1 MRDLWTTRLL
11 RARLDL
17 GLQSLLADG
26 WPLED
31 PMNELPHHL
40 MAKPAPPQVFLRDVY
55 DTPIKGEH
63 ARDPVGFLWA
73 LLGERRPEENISH
86 TQMPSLREHI
96 AFFDSLPYRHWYII
110 EAADGTWVGQ
120 ANLTKRNEVGIQIMG
135 VHRRK
140 GFARQA
146 LKRLLGIHSPLAP
159 NPADLPAM
167 YVANI
172 NPENEASIALF
183 QSLGAT
189 LLQVTYQLPGEL
201 R

>member
-1 MRDLWTTRLL
+1 MMHATELLHTTMPK
-11 RARLDL
+11 L
-17 GLQSLLADG
+17 G
-26 WPLED
+26 
-31 PMNELPHHL
+31 
-40 MAKPAPPQVFLRDVY
+40 PPQVFLRDVY
-55 DTPIKGEH
+55 AIPIQGEH

-135 VHRRK
+135 AHRRK

-146 LKRLLGIHSPLAP
+146 LKRLLGIHRPLAP